1 MRGKGGRG
9 NSMQNL
15 IRQANQMQAKMKQ
28 LQEELAEKEYNS
40 TSGGGAIKVTVK
52 GENHISALT
61 ISPEIF
67 KEADAEMLQD
77 MITTALNDALTTAK
91 KDQEAEMSKVTG
103 NMSIPGLF

>member
-1 MRGKGGRG
+1 MKGKGRG

-28 LQEELAEKEYNS
+28 VQEELSEKEYS
-40 TSGGGAIKVTVK
+40 SSSGGGAIQVTIK

-67 KEADAEMLQD
+67 AEADAEMLQE
-77 MITTALNDALTTAK
+77 MLTTALNDALQTAK
-91 KDQEAEMSKVTG
+91 KDQDEEMSKVTG
-103 NMSIPGLF
+103 NMNVPGLF

>member
-1 MRGKGGRG
+1 MKGKGRG

-15 IRQANQMQAKMKQ
+15 IRQANQMQAKMKKVQ
-28 LQEELAEKEYNS
+28 DELAEKVYES
-40 TSGGGAIKVTVK
+40 SSGGGAIKVTVK
-52 GENHISALT
+52 GENTISALS

-77 MITTALNDALTTAK
+77 MLTSAINDALATAK
-91 KDQEAEMSKVTG
+91 KDHEEQMSQVTG

>member
-1 MRGKGGRG
+1 MRGKGRG

-15 IRQANQMQAKMKQ
+15 IRQANQMQAKMKKV
-28 LQEELAEKEYNS
+28 QEELAEKEY
-40 TSGGGAIKVTVK
+40 TSSAGGGAIEVTIK
-52 GENHISALT
+52 GENHVSALT

-67 KEADAEMLQD
+67 KEADAEMLQE
-77 MITTALNDALTTAK
+77 MLTSALNDALETAK